1 VTLVDIGG
9 SVVVIATSGDISGRD
24 LRGSGDIEATSGNI
38 TLDLPG
44 TGDVKAH
51 ATSGDIDVTVPNA
64 TCRVTAHTSSGDTDV
79 KVDNGTAHT
88 LDLSTGSGNIKVLP
102 R

>member
-1 VTLVDIGG
+1 
-9 SVVVIATSGDISGRD
+9 
-24 LRGSGDIEATSGNI
+24 
-38 TLDLPG
+38 
-44 TGDVKAH
+44 
-51 ATSGDIDVTVPNA
+51 
-64 TCRVTAHTSSGDTDV
+64 VTAHTSSGDTDV